1 MYPLLGFILS
11 LIVRRVAPMYT
22 KLQSMVD
29 RLNNVVQEGL
39 TAIRAV
45 KAFVRDEYEEDKFNE
60 VNTDLTAASEQTFH
74 YAVLNLP
81 AFQGVMYTA
90 IVLILW
96 FGGNMILKKQL
107 AVGNLTGFLSY
118 VMQVMNSM
126 MMIANVFLLLTRSMA
141 SAHRIVEVLDE
152 KIVLTSPENGV
163 TEVTEGSVEFDN
175 VSFKY
180 KEEAKSTHSPM
191 LR

>member
-1 MYPLLGFILS
+1 M
-11 LIVRRVAPMYT
+11 
-22 KLQSMVD
+22 
-29 RLNNVVQEGL
+29 
-39 TAIRAV
+39 
-45 KAFVRDEYEEDKFNE
+45 RDEYEEDKFNE
-60 VNTDLTAASEQTFH
+60 VNIDLTAASEQTFH

-126 MMIANVFLLLTRSMA
+126 MMIAPDPFHGERTPDCRGA
-141 SAHRIVEVLDE
+141 R
-152 KIVLTSPENGV
+152 
-163 TEVTEGSVEFDN
+163 
-175 VSFKY
+175 
-180 KEEAKSTHSPM
+180 
-191 LR
+191 

>member
-1 MYPLLGFILS
+1 
-11 LIVRRVAPMYT
+11 MYT

-107 AVGNLTGFLSY
+107 RHAGHELDDDDCKRLP
-118 VMQVMNSM
+118 
-126 MMIANVFLLLTRSMA
+126 A
-141 SAHRIVEVLDE
+141 SDPFHGERTPDCRGAR
-152 KIVLTSPENGV
+152 
-163 TEVTEGSVEFDN
+163 
-175 VSFKY
+175 
-180 KEEAKSTHSPM
+180 
-191 LR
+191 